1 MWVDDIM
8 LIPIE
13 MVDIIIN
20 GIMVIAVNLL
30 CGILTGILLT
40 VVIRKYFMG

>member
-1 MWVDDIM
+1 MWVDGIM

-13 MVDIIIN
+13 MVEIIIN
-20 GIMVIAVNLL
+20 GIIVIVVNLL

-40 VVIRKYFMG
+40 VVIRRYFMG